1 MIIELEIENLFS
13 FKDKTTFD
21 MNSNIV
27 NINGPSNSGK
37 TNLLKILNAVSLF
50 LINNEN
56 HLNTYMYNDKPSSF
70 KIVFLKNNTKYIYG
84 FTLDKKQISR
94 EYLYYYD
101 KKEENIIFER
111 INKSYTFNDK
121 KLKDISKV
129 VLDNRLFLSYAKDYD
144 ILKEVYTFLTLTIGV
159 CLDVNSLIEPAFK
172 LYSKDIN
179 NKLKPYV
186 LDHYKKI
193 NANIVD
199 YNVKSIMLGNGIGYS
214 TKFKHNLDDKNYIID
229 YGDESLS
236 NRLVF
241 ALIPFILKSIEEEK
255 VLIIDNL
262 DSFLDNRIIN
272 EFINMFKNSKGQIVF
287 ITHSDSEYDC
297 KTVKLKVGS

>member
-13 FKDKTTFD
+13 FKDKITFD

-50 LINNEN
+50 LRNNEN
-56 HLNTYMYNDKPSSF
+56 YLNTYMYNDKHSSF
-70 KIVFLKNNTKYIYG
+70 KITFLKNNTKYIYG

-101 KKEENIIFER
+101 EKEENIIFER

-144 ILKEVYTFLTLTIGV
+144 ILKEVYTFLTLTTGI

-186 LDHYKKI
+186 LGLYKKI
-193 NANIVD
+193 NVNIID

-214 TKFKHNLDDKNYIID
+214 TKFKHNLDNKNYIID

-262 DSFLDNRIIN
+262 DSFLNNRIIN
-272 EFINMFKNSKGQIVF
+272 EIINMFKNSKGQIVF

-297 KTVKLKVGS
+297 KTVKLI

>member
-13 FKDKTTFD
+13 FKDKITFD

-50 LINNEN
+50 LRNNEN
-56 HLNTYMYNDKPSSF
+56 YLNTYMYNDKHSSF
-70 KIVFLKNNTKYIYG
+70 KITFLKNNTKYIYG

-101 KKEENIIFER
+101 EKEENIIFER

-129 VLDNRLFLSYAKDYD
+129 VLDNRLFLSYAKDYA

-159 CLDVNSLIEPAFK
+159 CLDVNSIIEPAFK

-186 LDHYKKI
+186 LDLYKKI
-193 NANIVD
+193 NVNIID

-236 NRLVF
+236 NRLIF

-262 DSFLDNRIIN
+262 DSFLDNIIIN
-272 EFINMFKNSKGQIVF
+272 EIINMFKNSKGQIVF

-297 KTVKLKVGS
+297 KTVKLI

>member
-50 LINNEN
+50 LKNNEN
-56 HLNTYMYNDKPSSF
+56 YLNTYMYNDKPSSF

-186 LDHYKKI
+186 LDLYKKI
-193 NANIVD
+193 NVNIVD

-236 NRLVF
+236 DRLIF

-272 EFINMFKNSKGQIVF
+272 EIINMFKNSKGQIVF

-297 KTVKLKVGS
+297 KTVKLI

>member
-13 FKDKTTFD
+13 FKDKITFD

-101 KKEENIIFER
+101 EKEENIIFER

-144 ILKEVYTFLTLTIGV
+144 SLKEVYTFLTLTTGI

-186 LDHYKKI
+186 LDLYKKI
-193 NANIVD
+193 NVNIVD

-214 TKFKHNLDDKNYIID
+214 TKFKHNLDNKNYIID

-272 EFINMFKNSKGQIVF
+272 EIINMFKNSKGQIVF

-297 KTVKLKVGS
+297 KTVKLI

>member
-50 LINNEN
+50 LRNNEN
-56 HLNTYMYNDKPSSF
+56 YLNTYMYNDKHSSF
-70 KIVFLKNNTKYIYG
+70 KITFLKNNTKYIYG

-144 ILKEVYTFLTLTIGV
+144 ILKEVYTFLTLTTGI

-186 LDHYKKI
+186 LDLYKKI
-193 NANIVD
+193 NVNIID

-214 TKFKHNLDDKNYIID
+214 TKFKHNLDNKNYIID
-229 YGDESLS
+229 YEDESLS

-272 EFINMFKNSKGQIVF
+272 EIINMFKNSKGQIVF

-297 KTVKLKVGS
+297 KTVKLI

>member
-56 HLNTYMYNDKPSSF
+56 YLNTYMYNDKPSSF

-101 KKEENIIFER
+101 EKEENIIFER

-144 ILKEVYTFLTLTIGV
+144 ILKEVYTFLTLTTGI

-186 LDHYKKI
+186 LGLYKKI
-193 NANIVD
+193 NVNIID

-214 TKFKHNLDDKNYIID
+214 TKFKHNLDNKNYIID

-262 DSFLDNRIIN
+262 DSFLNNRIIN
-272 EFINMFKNSKGQIVF
+272 EIINMFKNSKGQIVF

-297 KTVKLKVGS
+297 KTVKLI

>member
-21 MNSNIV
+21 INSNIV

-50 LINNEN
+50 LKNNEN
-56 HLNTYMYNDKPSSF
+56 YLNTYMYNDKPSSF

-186 LDHYKKI
+186 LDLYKKI
-193 NANIVD
+193 NVNIVD

-236 NRLVF
+236 NRLIF
-241 ALIPFILKSIEEEK
+241 ALIPFVLKSIEEEK

-272 EFINMFKNSKGQIVF
+272 EIINMFKNSKGQIVF

-297 KTVKLKVGS
+297 KTVKLI

>member
-13 FKDKTTFD
+13 FKDKITFD

-50 LINNEN
+50 LRNNEN
-56 HLNTYMYNDKPSSF
+56 YLNTYMYNDKHSSF
-70 KIVFLKNNTKYIYG
+70 KITFLKNNTKYIYG

-144 ILKEVYTFLTLTIGV
+144 ILKEVYTFLTLTTGI

-186 LDHYKKI
+186 LDLYKKI
-193 NANIVD
+193 NVNIID

-236 NRLVF
+236 NRLIF

-262 DSFLDNRIIN
+262 DSFLNNRIIN
-272 EFINMFKNSKGQIVF
+272 EIINMFKNSKGQIVF

-297 KTVKLKVGS
+297 KTVKLI

>member
-50 LINNEN
+50 LKNNEN
-56 HLNTYMYNDKPSSF
+56 YLNTYMYNDKPSSF

-144 ILKEVYTFLTLTIGV
+144 ILKEVYTFLTLTTGI

-186 LDHYKKI
+186 LDLYKKI
-193 NANIVD
+193 NVNIVD
-199 YNVKSIMLGNGIGYS
+199 YNVKSIMLGNGIEYS
-214 TKFKHNLDDKNYIID
+214 TKFKHNLDNKNYIID

-272 EFINMFKNSKGQIVF
+272 EIINMFKNSKGQIVF

-297 KTVKLKVGS
+297 KTVKLI

>member
-13 FKDKTTFD
+13 FKDKITFD

-50 LINNEN
+50 LRNNEN
-56 HLNTYMYNDKPSSF
+56 YLNTYMYNDKHSSF
-70 KIVFLKNNTKYIYG
+70 KITFLKNNTKYIYG

-101 KKEENIIFER
+101 EKEENIIFER

-144 ILKEVYTFLTLTIGV
+144 ILKEVYTFLTLTTGI

-186 LDHYKKI
+186 LDLYKKI
-193 NANIVD
+193 NVNIID

-236 NRLVF
+236 NRLIF

-262 DSFLDNRIIN
+262 DSFLNNRIIN
-272 EFINMFKNSKGQIVF
+272 EIINMFKNSKGQIVF

-297 KTVKLKVGS
+297 KTVKLI

>member
-1 MIIELEIENLFS
+1 MIIELEIENIFS

-37 TNLLKILNAVSLF
+37 TNFLKILNSVSLM
-50 LINNEN
+50 LKNNN
-56 HLNTYMYNDKPSSF
+56 NYLNTFMYNDKHSSF
-70 KIVFLKNNTKYIYG
+70 KITFLKNNTKYIYG

-129 VLDNRLFLSYAKDYD
+129 VLDNRLFLSYAKDYA

-186 LDHYKKI
+186 LDLYKKI
-193 NANIVD
+193 NVNIVD

-236 NRLVF
+236 NRLIF

-262 DSFLDNRIIN
+262 DSFLNNRIIN
-272 EFINMFKNSKGQIVF
+272 EIINMFKNSKGQIVF

-297 KTVKLKVGS
+297 KTVKLI

>member
-50 LINNEN
+50 LKNNEN
-56 HLNTYMYNDKPSSF
+56 YLNTYMYNDKPSSF

-186 LDHYKKI
+186 LDLYKKI
-193 NANIVD
+193 NVNIID

-236 NRLVF
+236 NRLIF

-272 EFINMFKNSKGQIVF
+272 EIINMFKNSKGQIVF

-297 KTVKLKVGS
+297 KTVKLI

>member
-13 FKDKTTFD
+13 FKDKITFD

-50 LINNEN
+50 LKNNEN
-56 HLNTYMYNDKPSSF
+56 HLNTYMYNDKHSSF
-70 KIVFLKNNTKYIYG
+70 KIVFIKNNTKYIYG

-101 KKEENIIFER
+101 EKEENIIFER

-144 ILKEVYTFLTLTIGV
+144 ILKEVYTFLTITIGV

-186 LDHYKKI
+186 LDLYKKI
-193 NANIVD
+193 NVNIVD

-214 TKFKHNLDDKNYIID
+214 TKFKHNLDNKNYIID

-241 ALIPFILKSIEEEK
+241 ALIPFVLKSIEEEK

-272 EFINMFKNSKGQIVF
+272 EIINMFKNSKGQIVF

-297 KTVKLKVGS
+297 KTVKLI

>member
-13 FKDKTTFD
+13 FKDKITFD

-50 LINNEN
+50 LRNNEN
-56 HLNTYMYNDKPSSF
+56 YLNTYMYNDKPSSF

-101 KKEENIIFER
+101 EKEENIIFER

-129 VLDNRLFLSYAKDYD
+129 VLDNRLFLSYAKND
-144 ILKEVYTFLTLTIGV
+144 LNEVYTFLTATIGI
-159 CLDVNSLIEPAFK
+159 CLDVNSLIEPSFN
-172 LYSKDIN
+172 LYSRDTN

-186 LDHYKKI
+186 LDFYKKI
-193 NANIVD
+193 NVNIID
-199 YNVKSIMLGNGIGYS
+199 YNVKSIMLGKEVGYT
-214 TKFKHNLDDKNYIID
+214 TKFKHNIDSKNYIID
-229 YGDESLS
+229 YGDESKS
-236 NRLVF
+236 NRIVF
-241 ALIPFILKSIEEEK
+241 AIIPFILKTIKEEK
-255 VLIIDNL
+255 VLIIDDLDSNL
-262 DSFLDNRIIN
+262 DSRIIK
-272 EFINMFKNSKGQIVF
+272 EIINMLKDSKGQF
-287 ITHSDSEYDC
+287 IFSSHFSNNYDV
-297 KTVKLKVGS
+297 KTITLL

>member
-21 MNSNIV
+21 INSNIV

-50 LINNEN
+50 LKNNEN
-56 HLNTYMYNDKPSSF
+56 YLNTYMYNDKPSSF

-186 LDHYKKI
+186 LDLYKKI
-193 NANIVD
+193 NVNIVD

-214 TKFKHNLDDKNYIID
+214 TKFKHNLDNKNYIID

-297 KTVKLKVGS
+297 KTVKLI

>member
-50 LINNEN
+50 LRNNEN
-56 HLNTYMYNDKPSSF
+56 YLNTYMYNDKPSSF

-101 KKEENIIFER
+101 EKEENIIFER

-144 ILKEVYTFLTLTIGV
+144 SLKEVYTFLTLTIGV

-186 LDHYKKI
+186 LGLYKKI
-193 NANIVD
+193 NVNIID

-214 TKFKHNLDDKNYIID
+214 TKFKHNLDNKNYIID

-241 ALIPFILKSIEEEK
+241 ALIPFVLKSIEEEK

-272 EFINMFKNSKGQIVF
+272 EIINMFKNSKGQIVF
-287 ITHSDSEYDC
+287 ITHSDSKYDC
-297 KTVKLKVGS
+297 KTVKLI

>member
-13 FKDKTTFD
+13 FKDKITFD

-56 HLNTYMYNDKPSSF
+56 YLNTYMYNDKPSSF

-144 ILKEVYTFLTLTIGV
+144 ILKEVYIFLTLTIGV

-186 LDHYKKI
+186 LYLYKKI
-193 NANIVD
+193 NVNIVD

-214 TKFKHNLDDKNYIID
+214 TKFKHNLDNKIIK
-229 YGDESLS
+229 E
-236 NRLVF
+236 
-241 ALIPFILKSIEEEK
+241 
-255 VLIIDNL
+255 
-262 DSFLDNRIIN
+262 IIN
-272 EFINMFKNSKGQIVF
+272 ICNNSKGQLIF
-287 ITHSDSEYDC
+287 NTHYKYNC
-297 KTVKLKVGS
+297 KNIELC

>member
-50 LINNEN
+50 LRNNN
-56 HLNTYMYNDKPSSF
+56 NYLNNYMYNDKPSSF
-70 KIVFLKNNTKYIYG
+70 KIVFIKNNTKYIYG

-101 KKEENIIFER
+101 EKEENIIFER

-144 ILKEVYTFLTLTIGV
+144 SLKEVYTFLTLTTGI

-186 LDHYKKI
+186 LDLYKKI
-193 NANIVD
+193 NVNIVD

-214 TKFKHNLDDKNYIID
+214 TKFKHNLDNKNYIID

-272 EFINMFKNSKGQIVF
+272 EIINMFKNSKGQIVF

-297 KTVKLKVGS
+297 KTVKLI